1 MHWSRFVVTAFLS
14 ISCLLLCARADAQRD
29 SYDLVIYGGTSAG
42 VIAAVQAARM
52 GKSVVIVGPDRHL
65 GGLSSGGLG
74 WTDTGDKSVIGGLA
88 REFYH
93 RIWRHYQ
100 EPEAWTWQ
108 TRETYGNRG
117 QGTPAIDGER
127 RTMWIFEP
135 HVAERVFED
144 LVREHRIPV
153 HRDEWLDRDGGVTK
167 SGPRIV
173 SITMLSGKIYRGRMF
188 IDATYEGDLMATAG
202 VDYHVGREA
211 QSVYGEQWNGVQT
224 GVLHH
229 RHHFGVI
236 PEPISPYLIPGDPSS
251 GVLPRISAEPP
262 GGYGQGDDKLQAYCF
277 RMCLTDHPDNRVPF
291 GRPDNYDPA
300 QYELLVRIFE
310 AGWRETFHKFDPVPN
325 RKTDTN
331 NHGPMS
337 TDNIGYNH
345 DYPEASYARR
355 QEIIREHR
363 EYQQGWLYF
372 IANDPRVPEEVR
384 ERMNR
389 WGLARDEFVDN
400 DHWPHQLYIREAR
413 RMIGEYVMTENELL
427 RRRPTPESIGMGS
440 YGIDSHNVQRY
451 ITPDGYVQNE
461 GDIGVPTPG
470 PYSIAYGSI
479 VPRRGQCEN
488 LLVPVCVSSSHI
500 AFGSIRMEPVF
511 MILGQS
517 AATAAILALE
527 TDRAVQD
534 VPYDTLRRRLM
545 EDDQILEV
553 PPADEAAGG
562 RDPSAFDGVL
572 VDDSQATLTGIWILS
587 TAIQP
592 WVGAGYRH
600 DGDTRDGRATARFE
614 ARLPKPGRY
623 EVRLAY
629 TPQGNRASRV
639 PVTIH
644 HAGGSDTVIVDQRKT
659 PSMEGL
665 FHSLGRFE
673 FDADAPASVVISN
686 HGTDGHVILDAVQWL
701 WVEETV
707 PHGADLFNGRD
718 LTGFYTW
725 LRDTRYADPRGVFSV
740 TNGMIRIS
748 GDGLGYLATRESF
761 ENYRL
766 LVEFK
771 WGTLNTHWN
780 DRIGRA
786 RDSGI
791 FLHATGPDGNSHDG
805 DGAFKAA
812 IECNLFQG
820 ATGDILLIRGDDAQ
834 GKLIAPR
841 ITARVAAEPDADGW
855 WFWEEDGR
863 LQTFETWGRLN
874 WSGKSRA
881 WRDEQDFRGPDDLE
895 QPYGEWNTIECL
907 AKGDRIVIRVNGV
920 AANQAQDVW
929 PARGQILLQ
938 CEGSELFVRRV
949 AVEPI

>member
-1 MHWSRFVVTAFLS
+1 MRFIRIPIVPLLAFACTLQS
-14 ISCLLLCARADAQRD
+14 LRAQPPDD
-29 SYDLVIYGGTSAG
+29 PYDLVVYGGTSAG
-42 VIAAVQAARM
+42 VMAAVQAARM

-100 EPEAWTWQ
+100 NPEAWIWQ
-108 TRETYGNRG
+108 ARETYGNRG

-144 LVREHRIPV
+144 LIREHKIPV
-153 HRDEWLDRDGGVTK
+153 HRDEWLDRETGVVMEQA
-167 SGPRIV
+167 RIA
-173 SITMLSGKIYRGRMF
+173 SITMLSGRSYRGRMF
-188 IDATYEGDLMATAG
+188 IDATYEGDLMAAAG

-211 QSVYGEQWNGVQT
+211 QSVYDEQWNGVQT

-236 PEPISPYLIPGDPSS
+236 PEPISPYVIPGDPSS
-251 GVLPRISAEPP
+251 GVLPRISSEPP
-262 GGYGQGDDKLQAYCF
+262 GEFGQGDDKVQAYCF

-291 GRPDNYDPA
+291 PRPDHYDPA
-300 QYELLVRIFE
+300 QYELLVRIFA

-337 TDNIGYNH
+337 TDNIGFNH
-345 DYPEASYARR
+345 DYPDASYARR

-363 EYQQGWLYF
+363 DYQQGWLYF
-372 IANDPRVPEEVR
+372 IANDPRVPAEVR
-384 ERMNR
+384 DRMNR

-400 DHWPHQLYIREAR
+400 DHWPHQLYVREAR
-413 RMIGEYVMTENELL
+413 RMIGLYVMTENELL
-427 RRRPTPESIGMGS
+427 RRRPTPQSIGMGS

-451 ITPDGYVQNE
+451 ITPEGYVQNE

-470 PYSIAYGSI
+470 PYAIAYGSI

-517 AATAAILALE
+517 AATAAVLAM
-527 TDRAVQD
+527 DSGRAVQD
-534 VPYDTLRRRLM
+534 VPYEDLRRRLI

-553 PPADEAAGG
+553 PPPAGAMRG
-562 RDPSAFDGVL
+562 RDPAALDGVV
-572 VDDSQATLTGIWILS
+572 VDDSQATLTGLRTLS
-587 TAIQP
+587 TAVDP
-592 WVGAGYRH
+592 WVGTGYRH
-600 DGDTRDGRATARFE
+600 D
-614 ARLPKPGRY
+614 
-623 EVRLAY
+623 
-629 TPQGNRASRV
+629 
-639 PVTIH
+639 
-644 HAGGSDTVIVDQRKT
+644 
-659 PSMEGL
+659 
-665 FHSLGRFE
+665 
-673 FDADAPASVVISN
+673 
-686 HGTDGHVILDAVQWL
+686 TDGHVIIDAVQWL
-701 WVEETV
+701 PVE
-707 PHGADLFNGRD
+707 GAPGATDLFNGRD

-725 LRDTRYADPRGVFSV
+725 LRDTRHEDPRAVFSV

-766 LVEFK
+766 IVEFK
-771 WGTLNTHWN
+771 WGTINTHWN

-805 DGAFKAA
+805 DGAFMAA

-820 ATGDILLIRGDDAQ
+820 ATGDILLIRGDDADGQ
-834 GKLIAPR
+834 LIAPR
-841 ITARVAAEPDADGW
+841 ITARVAPERDADGW
-855 WFWEEDGR
+855 WFWQADGQPR
-863 LQTFETWGRLN
+863 TIETWGRLN
-874 WSGKSRA
+874 WFGKSRE
-881 WRDEQDFRGPDDLE
+881 WRDELDFRGPHDLE
-895 QPYGEWNTIECL
+895 RPYGAWNIIECV
-907 AKGDRIVIRVNGV
+907 AQGDRIVIRVNGTV
-920 AANQAQDVW
+920 ANEAFDVW
-929 PARGQILLQ
+929 PTRGQILLQ
-938 CEGSELFVRRV
+938 CEGSEIFIRRI
-949 AVEPI
+949 AIGQSPLG